1 MCGISG
7 FTWSDPALVSQMVQ
21 CSLHR
26 GPDYDDTFVD
36 DTISLGHSRLA
47 IIGATPDGRQPM
59 EYSSGSE
66 TVMITYNG
74 ELYNFQEL
82 RSDLVDAG
90 YSFVTETDTEVI
102 CAAYL
107 EWGSDCVNRFN
118 GMWAFTIYDPQQA
131 DLFLSRDRLGIK
143 PLYYSEIDR
152 GLVFG
157 SEIKSILECDQIDNQ
172 VNEPA
177 LSHYLMF
184 RGVLGEETQYESVME
199 LLPGHNL
206 YYDLDSDTL
215 TLEEYWDATVDAPLR
230 DSSIE
235 TAVAGTKNEF
245 NKSIER
251 RLIADV
257 GVGAILS
264 GGLDSSTITGYMD
277 QHQDQTVDTYTVRFE
292 SDGFDEGEYAREVS
306 EYVGTDHTEVYIGF
320 EEFIEAFEEFAAL
333 KDMPIGVPNEVA
345 LYILSEQI
353 REDGN
358 YVVLSGEGADEI
370 FYGYSRIFRSP
381 FDFERIQTTLMSE
394 DPGAELRES
403 HPPLFEKYGPDL
415 PTSFLDIFIENYTY
429 WSPEEAE
436 ALLNEST
443 FDEEFDE
450 IFYKYLKTN
459 SWDNY
464 RVTSYLFLKIHL
476 PILLN
481 RADNSTMANA
491 VESRVPF
498 LDHELVELAFSL
510 PNEYKSP
517 WLSMSDYES
526 AVAKTSDEIAEIH
539 DNPKYPI
546 KQIAR
551 GHIPDQIIDRKKK
564 GFPVPF
570 LEWKDQITEYTLS
583 LISEDQSELTEY
595 IDRDEL
601 HEFIESLNSPD
612 SNYQVQ
618 QLWMLASLELWL
630 RNWT

>member
-1 MCGISG
+1 
-7 FTWSDPALVSQMVQ
+7 
-21 CSLHR
+21 
-26 GPDYDDTFVD
+26 
-36 DTISLGHSRLA
+36 LA

-59 EYSSGSE
+59 EYSSGSK
-66 TVMITYNG
+66 TVIISYNG
-74 ELYNFQEL
+74 EIYNFQEI
-82 RSDLVDAG
+82 RSSLKDVG
-90 YSFVTETDTEVI
+90 YIFDTETDTEVI
-102 CAAYL
+102 CAAYI

-118 GMWAFTIYDPQQA
+118 GMWAFAIYDPQQSV
-131 DLFLSRDRLGIK
+131 LFLSRDRLGIK
-143 PLYYSEIDR
+143 PLYYSEVEQGII
-152 GLVFG
+152 FA
-157 SEIKSILECDQIDNQ
+157 SEIKSILMSDQVNIQ
-172 VNEPA
+172 INEPA
-177 LSHYLMF
+177 ISHYLMF

-199 LLPGHNL
+199 LIPGHNL
-206 YYDLDSDTL
+206 YFDLDSNSL
-215 TLEEYWDATVDAPLR
+215 TIEEYWDATVDADLR
-230 DSSIE
+230 DSSLE
-235 TAVAGTKNEF
+235 TAVAGTKEEF
-245 NKSIER
+245 DKSIER

-264 GGLDSSTITGYMD
+264 GGLDSSTITVYMD
-277 QHQDQTVDTYTVRFE
+277 QHQDQTVDTYTVRFQ

-320 EEFIEAFEEFAAL
+320 EDFIEAFEEFATL
-333 KDMPIGVPNEVA
+333 KDIPIGVPNEVA
-345 LYILSEQI
+345 LYILSKQI

-381 FDFERIQTTLMSE
+381 FDFERIQTTLTSE
-394 DPGAELRES
+394 NPGAELRES
-403 HPPLFEKYGPDL
+403 HPPLFNKYGPDL
-415 PTSFLDIFIENYTY
+415 PTSFLDIFLQNYTY

-436 ALLNEST
+436 ALLNEKS
-443 FDEEFDE
+443 FDGNFNE
-450 IFYKYLKTN
+450 IFHKLLNSK

-464 RVTSYLFLKIHL
+464 QMTSYLFLKIHL

-526 AVAKTSDEIAEIH
+526 AVAKTSDEIAENH

-551 GHIPDQIIDRKKK
+551 GHIPDKIINRKKE

-570 LEWKDQITEYTLS
+570 LEWKDQISEYTFS
-583 LISEDQSELTEY
+583 LITEDQSELTEY
-595 IDRDEL
+595 IVRSEL
-601 HEFIESLNSPD
+601 HEFMENLDSPD

>member
-7 FTWSDPALVSQMVQ
+7 FTWSDSTLIDQMVQ
-21 CSLHR
+21 CSIHR
-26 GPDYDDTFVD
+26 GPDDNNTFIDDTV
-36 DTISLGHSRLA
+36 SLGHSRLA
-47 IIGATPDGRQPM
+47 IIGPKQDGTQPM
-59 EYSSGSE
+59 KYSSGSQI
-66 TVMITYNG
+66 VVISYNG
-74 ELYNFQEL
+74 ELYNYQEL
-82 RSDLVDAG
+82 RSDLSDVG
-90 YSFVTETDTEVI
+90 YSFETDTDTEVI

-107 EWGSDCVNRFN
+107 EWGFACIEKFN
-118 GMWAFTIYDPQQA
+118 GMWAFAIYDPQQS

-143 PLYYSEIDR
+143 PLYYSEVNQ

-157 SEIKSILECDQIDNQ
+157 SEIKSILQSDQLDVQ
-172 VNEPA
+172 VNESA

-184 RGVLGEETQYESVME
+184 RGVLGEETQYNSVFE
-199 LLPGHNL
+199 LLPGHSL
-206 YYDLDSDTL
+206 HFDLDANSLKID
-215 TLEEYWDATVDAPLR
+215 EYWDALVDTDLK
-230 DSSIE
+230 DVSLE
-235 TAVAGTKNEF
+235 DAVDLTRNRF
-245 NKSIER
+245 DKSIER

-277 QHQDQTVDTYTVRFE
+277 KHQDQTVDTYTVRFE
-292 SDGFDEGEYAREVS
+292 SDGFDEGEYAREVN

-320 EEFIEAFEEFAAL
+320 GEFIEAFEEFAAL

-381 FDFERIQTTLMSE
+381 FDFERIQTTLTSE
-394 DPGAELRES
+394 NPDAELRES
-403 HPPLFEKYGPDL
+403 HPPLFKKYGPDL

-429 WSPEEAE
+429 WSPEETE
-436 ALLNEST
+436 ALLNESLY
-443 FDEEFDE
+443 DEKFDE
-450 IFYKYLKTN
+450 IFHKYLKTN

-570 LEWKDQITEYTLS
+570 LEWKDQIIEYTLS